1 MINYKSNNK
10 KGYEQ
15 MHLRMNV
22 TFLWLFKRN
31 NLQLQDFGR
40 KMMGKEK
47 KCQVSSS
54 KKTNVTPCL
63 EDLVSS
69 LVYES
74 HQNIVKGIKTVLC
87 S

>member
-22 TFLWLFKRN
+22 TFPIARLWEK
-31 NLQLQDFGR
+31 DDGKGKK
-40 KMMGKEK
+40 KMSSFVIKE
-47 KCQVSSS
+47 
-54 KKTNVTPCL
+54 N
-63 EDLVSS
+63 LVSS